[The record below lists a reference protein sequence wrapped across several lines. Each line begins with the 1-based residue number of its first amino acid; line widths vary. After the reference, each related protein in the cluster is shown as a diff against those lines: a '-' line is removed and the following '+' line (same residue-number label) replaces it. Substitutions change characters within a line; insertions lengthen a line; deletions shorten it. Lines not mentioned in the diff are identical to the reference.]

1 MSTIPKGARDFLATG
16 PFAHIVTLNPNG
28 TPHVSLAWAGVDD
41 DGGIVWSSFSDQ
53 HKIDNLRRDPRI
65 TLSFQAHESG
75 GEPLHP
81 YLVIRGRATIEP
93 GGALDVMDRLAEF
106 YIGPGQKFPMR
117 DVPPGLTVHV
127 AVDEVYG
134 QGPWRR
140 AGDGGRAGG
149 LRSDALRF
157 PGLVSLRCPARQP
170 PPRISGAASGSRI
183 PAPGGSSTRSFSSQ
197 AGSPVC

>member
-1 MSTIPKGARDFLATG
+1 MILRMATIPKGTRELLATG
-16 PFAHIVTLNPNG
+16 PFAHIVTLNPDG

-53 HKIDNLRRDPRI
+53 RKFDNLRRDPRI
-65 TLSFQAHESG
+65 VLSFQAHERG
-75 GEPLHP
+75 DEPLHP

-117 DVPPGLTVHV
+117 DLPPGLTVHV

-140 AGDGGRAGG
+140 AADGSVRP
-149 LRSDALRF
+149 D
-157 PGLVSLRCPARQP
+157 Q
-170 PPRISGAASGSRI
+170 AS
-183 PAPGGSSTRSFSSQ
+183 
-197 AGSPVC
+197 